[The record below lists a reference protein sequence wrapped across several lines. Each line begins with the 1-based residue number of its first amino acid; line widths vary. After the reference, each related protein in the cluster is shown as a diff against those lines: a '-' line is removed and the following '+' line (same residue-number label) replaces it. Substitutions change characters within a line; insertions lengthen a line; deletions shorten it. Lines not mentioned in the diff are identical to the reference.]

1 MKQIWKSLKFKMS
14 AMIIIGWI
22 VPVLIICL
30 FMTMSYKN
38 GIVTKTE
45 TIMKTYLQNYTANI
59 STKLDEAIELSK
71 KVSYDKVFE
80 TPWRK
85 YKKGEINAA
94 KLYTS
99 VRGALNTQFH
109 NDRRF
114 SMSCFYFTDN
124 PEQVYST
131 SRDRN
136 AYQVYTEKIKK
147 AAMEVSKKDTTAVFV
162 QVIDE
167 RLYIIRNL
175 YTITG
180 YEKFGTLILEM
191 NRSVLFQDAD
201 KYKDFDIAFFVNS
214 KDGILVD
221 EKANLEP
228 ELYSVFNRLEE
239 FYSPEA
245 TNEIR
250 GVIDGHYQGIL
261 YQKYFQNY
269 HLGAFLIED
278 TRNLYSELRQTYL
291 LLGVI
296 SVIIIPIII
305 YLLVFM
311 WKNISIPMEH
321 MIEAAKAL
329 RKGKM
334 GIQIDK
340 GTMPNIEFEE
350 LIESFNKMS
359 SEIKY
364 LFDYAYNEEIAKRD
378 AQIMALQSQIN
389 PHFLNN
395 TLEMMN
401 WQARMSGA
409 IEVTKMI
416 EALGT
421 LLDYSM
427 DRDSRRMISLAEE
440 LRCAD
445 AYFYISSMRFGQR
458 LHVEKEVDESLLQVK
473 IPQLILQ
480 PILENAIVHG
490 VEKVK
495 SGTIWLKIFC
505 KERCIALQII
515 NTGIAMTEEDIKKVN
530 AILEGSY
537 TPAEKEKGKHVS
549 LGIRNVNQRLHLI
562 YGEKYGLTIEPGED
576 DTTISTI
583 LIPYKKEGGEK
594 NETDK

>member
-1 MKQIWKSLKFKMS
+1 MKQVWKSLKFKIS
-14 AMIIIGWI
+14 AMIIVGWT
-22 VPVLIICL
+22 VPVLVICL
-30 FMTMSYKN
+30 FLSISYKN

-45 TIMKTYLQNYTANI
+45 AIMNTCLQNYVTNI
-59 STKLDEAIELSK
+59 SAKLEEAIDLSK
-71 KVSYDKVFE
+71 GVSYDEVFE

-85 YKKGEINAA
+85 YEKGQIDAA
-94 KLYTS
+94 KLYLS
-99 VRGALNTQFH
+99 VRGVLNTQFH
-109 NDRRF
+109 NDQRF
-114 SMSCFYFTDN
+114 SMSCFYFTEN
-124 PEQVYST
+124 PEQVYFT
-131 SRDRN
+131 SREKDGYRI
-136 AYQVYTEKIKK
+136 YTEQVKEEALKIS
-147 AAMEVSKKDTTAVFV
+147 AQDTTAVFV
-162 QVIDE
+162 QVIE
-167 RLYIIRNL
+167 GRLYIIRNL

-191 NRSVLFQDAD
+191 NRNDLFRDAD
-201 KYKDFDIAFFVNS
+201 KYQQFDIAFFVNS
-214 KDGILVD
+214 KDGVLTN
-221 EKANLEP
+221 EKAALAK
-228 ELYSVFNRLEE
+228 ELYPLFEKLSGI
-239 FYSPEA
+239 YSPETA
-245 TNEIR
+245 NQVETVSE
-250 GVIDGHYQGIL
+250 GSYQGML
-261 YQKYFQNY
+261 YQKRFQDY
-269 HLGAFLIED
+269 HLGAFLMED
-278 TRNLYSELRQTYL
+278 TRVLYSELQHMYQL
-291 LLGVI
+291 LFAILI
-296 SVIIIPIII
+296 SIIPILI
-305 YLLVFM
+305 YLLIFM
-311 WKNISIPMEH
+311 WKNISVPIEH
-321 MIEAAKAL
+321 MIEGAKAL

-334 GIQIDK
+334 GIQIEE
-340 GTMPNIEFEE
+340 GTMPNLEFEE

-401 WQARMSGA
+401 WQARMNGN
-409 IEVTKMI
+409 IEVAKMI

-495 SGTIWLKIFC
+495 SGTIWLKIFK
-505 KERCIALQII
+505 KERTVLLQII
-515 NTGIAMTEEDIKKVN
+515 NTGLGMTPEDQKKVA
-530 AILEGSY
+530 AILDGIYQSK
-537 TPAEKEKGKHVS
+537 EKEQGKHVS

-562 YGEKYGLTIEPGED
+562 YGEKYGLTIEPGQD
-576 DTTISTI
+576 DKTISTI
-583 LIPYKKEGGEK
+583 TIPYQAKEGGE
-594 NETDK
+594 EE